1 MMNSM
6 RRTRA
11 HTATILS
18 TVLFG
23 VVIMLASVVRTGAE
37 EMPNAPP
44 EKSPEKAKVERFL
57 KKIVDSQGG
66 GRIVIDQ
73 WRPSPIPGLWEVH
86 YFMDVLGQRKPGVVY
101 ISGDKLILGQMIDT
115 ATEKNLTVGVIGQPT
130 RTIYK
135 LEDFDLDGRVP
146 RGEPSATLTL
156 IEFSDFQC
164 PYCKQLHETFTALM
178 AKYPGKVRLYYK
190 HFPLTNLHPL
200 AYTMALAA
208 ECAREQK
215 PGAFWALHD
224 DFFARQEVGGDTGAL
239 ASRLK
244 SWAVQS
250 GLNGDRLIECV
261 QQRKPEKRIEAD
273 LRDAHT
279 LGITSTPV
287 VIANGEFIGGAQ
299 PLEVFERLLEP
310 VPSTPSPPSPS
321 SPAPPRPPAPPA
333 H

>member
-1 MMNSM
+1 MVP
-6 RRTRA
+6 
-11 HTATILS
+11 ILS
-18 TVLFG
+18 AVLLG
-23 VVIMLASVVRTGAE
+23 AVIMAASVVRTGAGE
-37 EMPNAPP
+37 APTAL
-44 EKSPEKAKVERFL
+44 PEKAPEKATVERFL
-57 KKIVDSQGG
+57 KKLVDTQGG

-73 WRPSPIPGLWEVH
+73 WRPSPIPGLWEMH
-86 YFMDVLGQRKPGVVY
+86 YFMDVLGKRKPGVVY
-101 ISGDKLILGQMIDT
+101 VSGDKLILGQMIDT
-115 ATEKNLTVGVIGQPT
+115 ATEKNLTAGVIGQPT
-130 RTIYK
+130 KAIYK

-146 RGEPSATLTL
+146 RGEQSATLTL

-200 AYTMALAA
+200 ASAMALAA

-215 PGAFWALHD
+215 PDAFWALHD

-244 SWAVQS
+244 SWAVRN
-250 GLNGDRLIECV
+250 GLNGDRLMECV
-261 QQRKPEKRIEAD
+261 QERKPEKRLEAD
-273 LRDAHT
+273 LRDAHM

-299 PLEVFERLLEP
+299 PLDAFERFLNPVPPSASPSAPP
-310 VPSTPSPPSPS
+310 VPSPPT
-321 SPAPPRPPAPPA
+321 PPAR
-333 H
+333 